1 MQIEMESLAVFAES
15 QAKQASFEETILELP
30 ITKTVMVYN
39 PASIDSVI
47 TTAVI
52 AARGRSGEEVT
63 CLPSS
68 DYLLRDQFERY
79 DWVGVYPS
87 KHTLSKWLKNKSHHG
102 LLKHK
107 PQYEDL
113 FRTVTTVHRDPEVPS
128 SETLLEAFTHKQ
140 EYDSNYWRLAFAVS
154 EIEKCQNVSLE
165 DQAFVYA
172 NYQHAR
178 ICIANKIPYE
188 PLFFKEEWFTDYLK
202 QLKTLKMKISE
213 IWNYTVLQIDGKAVR
228 IPVINLGSEVAP
240 WAIKVISCSY
250 NHAVTFEQVR
260 GKTIYTVFSRTAGFR
275 EVFEKCLVRQTE
287 SLIQFSGEL

>member
-15 QAKQASFEETILELP
+15 QAKQASSEETILELP

-39 PASIDSVI
+39 PSSIDSVI

-52 AARGRSGEEVT
+52 AARGRSDEEVT

-113 FRTVTTVHRDPEVPS
+113 FRTITTVHRDPEVPS

-188 PLFFKEEWFTDYLK
+188 PLFFKEELLTDYLK